1 MYRRSPTSNLSV
13 VAIGIAVALNAFMLA
28 VGVALLNLIIK
39 WGVIYIAGRAKI
51 KTD

>member
-1 MYRRSPTSNLSV
+1 